1 VLQLPIVTNLRVV
14 ISDTAFVSRV
24 VTAVSHIHEQRRFET
39 DDFVTMSDTG
49 RNEDLP
55 RPEFTDIHGVPLTE
69 GFGVGAEVDKDH
81 LEEAGNGRPAIG
93 LVKMVVKG
101 FDGTWI
107 AESRRD
113 LGGFGGEMGGEILS
127 QTLDL
132 KEVATIV
139 GPEIDTLDLNS
150 IDQFSRGWVQ
160 DYGPDAARWSVRE
173 C

>member
-1 VLQLPIVTNLRVV
+1 
-14 ISDTAFVSRV
+14 
-24 VTAVSHIHEQRRFET
+24 
-39 DDFVTMSDTG
+39 
-49 RNEDLP
+49 
-55 RPEFTDIHGVPLTE
+55 
-69 GFGVGAEVDKDH
+69 
-81 LEEAGNGRPAIG
+81 
-93 LVKMVVKG
+93 
-101 FDGTWI
+101 
-107 AESRRD
+107 
-113 LGGFGGEMGGEILS
+113 MGGEILS